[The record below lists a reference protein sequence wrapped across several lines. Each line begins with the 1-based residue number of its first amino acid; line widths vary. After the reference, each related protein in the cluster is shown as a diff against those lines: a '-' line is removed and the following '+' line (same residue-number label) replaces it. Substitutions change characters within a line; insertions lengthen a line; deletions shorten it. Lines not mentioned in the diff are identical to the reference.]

1 MVKQKEIVPVMNKK
15 INIIWLGILFSAIY
29 WFFESLRDTYIYH
42 KAPLLNSLI
51 FPDSTSLCIRLFVVG
66 MIILFSIHSF
76 YLINRMKENL
86 EGEPKYLGI
95 VGIVLSLVVFGALY
109 WIMDSFQDV
118 LIQVKG
124 DMLKYIFSPPSM
136 MVWTRI
142 IAIVFIIIFV
152 YSVYSLAFRLR
163 SAERK
168 LRIARTQLKRSR
180 ENLNSIIQND
190 SDGIVII
197 DKEGLVRFMN
207 PSAELIFECNS
218 DQLVGK
224 PFGYQLSEDQPA
236 EITIKHKGGR
246 QVTAEMCVVELE
258 WEDKEAYLASL
269 RDITARKEI
278 EGMKNDFISLLT
290 YQLKTP
296 VVGVMGCID
305 NMLEGLTGD
314 LKKEQ
319 KEYLE
324 LMHEVIARDY
334 RIISDLLNVT
344 RIESGGLSVNI
355 HEENLSNLVESGIGP
370 YRKMIQQKNLKLI
383 VDEESRD
390 IVVAA
395 DRNKIVEALCNVVHN
410 AVKFTEKGSIT
421 VRTHVKKKVAS
432 IEISDTGKGLSKT
445 ELRDLFKKNQMLSG
459 EPKPEQGLGLGLYVA
474 KIYMK
479 LQKGDILAESE
490 AGNGSTFI
498 LNIPLA

>member
-1 MVKQKEIVPVMNKK
+1 MVKKNEVMPVMGKK
-15 INIIWLGILFSAIY
+15 INLIWLGVLFSVIY

-42 KAPLLNSLI
+42 KAPLLNSLV
-51 FPDSTSLCIRLFVVG
+51 FPDSTSLSIRLFVVG
-66 MIILFSIHSF
+66 MIILFTIHSL
-76 YLINRMKENL
+76 YLINRMKEQV
-86 EGEPKYLGI
+86 EGEPKYLGV

-109 WIMDSFQDV
+109 WILDSFQDV
-118 LIQVKG
+118 LIEVKG
-124 DMLKYIFSPPSM
+124 DMLKYILSPGSM
-136 MVWTRI
+136 MLWTRI
-142 IAIVFIIIFV
+142 LAIVFIAIFV

-168 LRIARTQLKRSR
+168 LQIARNQLKKSR

-197 DKEGLVRFMN
+197 DKGGMVRFMN
-207 PSAELIFECNS
+207 PSAEEIFDCNA
-218 DQLVGK
+218 DQLIGK
-224 PFGYQLSEDQPA
+224 PFGYSLKKDQSA
-236 EITIKHKGGR
+236 EIIIKHLSGR

-269 RDITARKEI
+269 RDISARKEI

-290 YQLKTP
+290 YQLKSP

-324 LMHEVIARDY
+324 LMHEVVTRDY

-344 RIESGGLSVNI
+344 RIESGGLSINI
-355 HEENLSNLVESGIGP
+355 HKENLSNLIEAGINP

-383 VDEESRD
+383 VEEESRD
-390 IVVAA
+390 IIVAA
-395 DRNKIVEALCNVVHN
+395 DRNKIIEAICNVVHN
-410 AVKFTEKGSIT
+410 AVKFTDKGSIT
-421 VRTHVKKKVAS
+421 VRTKTKKDIAL
-432 IEISDTGKGLSKT
+432 IEISDSGKGIAKSEQK
-445 ELRDLFKKNQMLSG
+445 DLFKKNQMLSG
-459 EPKPEQGLGLGLYVA
+459 EPKPEQGLGLGLYIA
-474 KIYMK
+474 KIYLK
-479 LQKGDILAESE
+479 LQKGDISVESE
-490 AGNGSTFI
+490 AGKGSTFI
-498 LNIPLA
+498 LQVPLV